1 MILLLF
7 SKILLR
13 RIKIIIKM
21 EENLSSNGSA
31 GHRGLERQ
39 YHMAERIL
47 LDKIFRP
54 NNKDQFKMS
63 ITPNLKTRISHE
75 KFVRLKKRENQG
87 ILKENMRLNRSIIN
101 ARPSLSIKKLT
112 EDYNKSR
119 KYIRFS
125 SKPMSVTKT
134 PRCSSRQESGRPLLD
149 VMNSYLFNV
158 NNC

>member
-1 MILLLF
+1 
-7 SKILLR
+7 
-13 RIKIIIKM
+13 M

-87 ILKENMRLNRSIIN
+87 ILKELQQKQHCKQKGREVKNIPMMSQ
-101 ARPSLSIKKLT
+101 PKKLIT
-112 EDYNKSR
+112 FYGK
-119 KYIRFS
+119 
-125 SKPMSVTKT
+125 
-134 PRCSSRQESGRPLLD
+134 
-149 VMNSYLFNV
+149 
-158 NNC
+158 